1 VRVVILFG
9 SEMGTAEA
17 AVDSIA
23 DVLAAD
29 HDASVYDMF
38 DSMSRTSMCATSE
51 TVAPPVDGLPS
62 CCA

>member
-1 VRVVILFG
+1 VRVVNLFG

-17 AVDSIA
+17 AADSIA

-38 DSMSRTSMCATSE
+38 DFDVEDLDVRDFRDSGSAC
-51 TVAPPVDGLPS
+51 
-62 CCA
+62 